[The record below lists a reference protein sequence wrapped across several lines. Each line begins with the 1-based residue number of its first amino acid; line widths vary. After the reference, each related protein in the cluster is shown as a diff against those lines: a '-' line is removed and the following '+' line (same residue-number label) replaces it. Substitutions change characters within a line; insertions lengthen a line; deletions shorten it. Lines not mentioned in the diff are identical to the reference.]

1 MFLNGYKKDA
11 LAMWV
16 LGRAY
21 EAADQR
27 GLTADYRQMCLDR
40 LDYMIRCMGGSSVWL
55 VGHLGSPVGG
65 NVAYGLAKASIVSNS
80 CPPDIICTFWIHV
93 SSARLAAALVAVL
106 VIVACMIV

>member
-65 NVAYGLAKASIVSNS
+65 KVAYGLANS
-80 CPPDIICTFWIHV
+80 HIQGLPRDGIMALLLRDSV
-93 SSARLAAALVAVL
+93 LAQLL
-106 VIVACMIV
+106 N

>member
-27 GLTADYRQMCLDR
+27 GLTSDYRQMCLDR

-55 VGHLGSPVGG
+55 VGHLGSLLRLDHLQLMLSFVIGIEW
-65 NVAYGLAKASIVSNS
+65 VARA
-80 CPPDIICTFWIHV
+80 W
-93 SSARLAAALVAVL
+93 
-106 VIVACMIV
+106 